1 LTSIVYLLWK
11 KNNIKIKTIIK
22 DYYNK
27 DVYIMKAVIFG
38 VFVGIFMGGFGMYV
52 LFKTKILRV

>member
-1 LTSIVYLLWK
+1 
-11 KNNIKIKTIIK
+11 
-22 DYYNK
+22 
-27 DVYIMKAVIFG
+27 MKAVIFG